1 MRKYALALIAVALSV
16 TIAACSDLA
25 EPVQQKAETGDQR
38 DAIDAVDAPTN
49 VEKGVVPDA

>member
-38 DAIDAVDAPTN
+38 DAI
-49 VEKGVVPDA
+49 G